1 MEFRFP
7 VAAAEANAEAL
18 QYLTKNLDDR
28 DKGQAEVNRLL
39 ESLGNSIV
47 HYPDWHPIIMIPQN
61 EKSISN
67 SVLNQLYKGADHTI
81 SFVRGFVTCPYSEET
96 ANKLVSEA
104 NQLVGIHAYRTE
116 VALYSDHAYPVV
128 VEAIDVELEGDGTI
142 RSRDALAWCVQ
153 ELVKNARN
161 AEVAETWWNL
171 RSCLLGIP
179 HGSRSSLLVNQFT
192 GGHMRK
198 ILDALNASGMYGPVR
213 EWNLDMFSKKK
224 REKISE
230 TLLKAA
236 FANYKGQDCEFEF
249 ELHGEKCKSQVRNTW
264 GDGTEF
270 SIKVVIGDYDLS
282 VTGYYYPE
290 KDKLEPFDPKGKKMI
305 AEKFL

>member
-1 MEFRFP
+1 
-7 VAAAEANAEAL
+7 
-18 QYLTKNLDDR
+18 
-28 DKGQAEVNRLL
+28 
-39 ESLGNSIV
+39 
-47 HYPDWHPIIMIPQN
+47 MIPQAA
-61 EKSISN
+61 KSTSD
-67 SVLNQLYKGADHTI
+67 SSLNQLYRGADHTI

-96 ANKLVSEA
+96 ADKLVSEA
-104 NQLVGIHAYRTE
+104 NQLVGLHAYRTE

-153 ELVKNARN
+153 ELVKNARD

-171 RSCLLGIP
+171 RRCLLGAP

-192 GGHMRK
+192 GGHIRK
-198 ILDALNASGMYGPVR
+198 ILDAFNASGMYGPIK
-213 EWNLDMFSKKK
+213 EWNLEMFSQKK

-236 FANYKGQDCEFEF
+236 LANYKKQDGEFEF
-249 ELHGEKCKSQVRNTW
+249 ELHGETCKSQVRDTW

-270 SIKVVIGDYDLS
+270 AIRVDIGNYDLS

-290 KDKLEPFDPKGKKMI
+290 KDNLEASDPKGKKAI

>member
-7 VAAAEANAEAL
+7 VAAAEANAAAQ
-18 QYLTKNLDDR
+18 QYLTKNLSDR
-28 DKGQAEVNRLL
+28 DKGQAELSRLL
-39 ESLGNSIV
+39 ESLGNSID
-47 HYPDWHPIIMIPQN
+47 HYPDWHPILMIPQVA
-61 EKSISN
+61 KLTSDSSI
-67 SVLNQLYKGADHTI
+67 NQLYRGADHTI

-104 NQLVGIHAYRTE
+104 NQLVGLHAYRTE

-128 VEAIDVELEGDGTI
+128 VEAINVELEGDGTI

-153 ELVKNARN
+153 ELVKNARD
-161 AEVAETWWNL
+161 AQVAETWWNL
-171 RSCLLGIP
+171 RRCLLGSP

-198 ILDALNASGMYGPVR
+198 ILEALNTSGIYGPIK
-213 EWNLDMFSKKK
+213 EWSLEMFSKKK

-236 FANYKGQDCEFEF
+236 LANYKKQDGEFEF
-249 ELHGEKCKSQVRNTW
+249 ELRGETCKSQVRDTW
-264 GDGTEF
+264 GDGTEL
-270 SIKVVIGDYDLS
+270 SIRVDIGDYDLS

-290 KDKLEPFDPKGKKMI
+290 KDNLEAFDPKGKKAI